1 MATPARRAS
10 RVLMGF
16 TISLILVFA
25 LGLRGGWIQ
34 ITECQPQNCGPNL
47 AAELLIGLFSISS
60 LYAWWLL
67 KKSPKAPFSNR
78 ISDIFVDLSE
88 EELWIE
94 LEQERIETNDVERMS
109 DAWAKLE
116 VSTIEQNDK

>member
-1 MATPARRAS
+1 MATPAMRAS
-10 RVLMGF
+10 KVLMGF
-16 TISLILVFA
+16 TIALILVFA

-34 ITECQPQNCGPNL
+34 ITECQPQNCGSNL
-47 AAELLIGLFSISS
+47 AAEFLIGLFSISS

-88 EELWIE
+88 EELWTE
-94 LEQERIETNDVERMS
+94 LEQERIETNDVERIS

-116 VSTIEQNDK
+116 VSTIEQDDK

>member
-16 TISLILVFA
+16 IIALILVFA

-34 ITECQPQNCGPNL
+34 ITECQPQNCGSNL
-47 AAELLIGLFSISS
+47 ATELLIGLFLISS

-88 EELWIE
+88 EELWTE
-94 LEQERIETNDVERMS
+94 LEQERIETNDVERIS

>member
-1 MATPARRAS
+1 MVAS
-10 RVLMGF
+10 EE
-16 TISLILVFA
+16 
-25 LGLRGGWIQ
+25 
-34 ITECQPQNCGPNL
+34 ITE
-47 AAELLIGLFSISS
+47 S
-60 LYAWWLL
+60 
-67 KKSPKAPFSNR
+67 PFSNR

-94 LEQERIETNDVERMS
+94 LEQERIETNDVERIS